1 MNKLTRAPRDYIR
14 IVLSGFAMGI
24 CEIIPGVS
32 GGTMAFILGIYEEL
46 IQSIRD
52 LTEPDFIQAVTRFD
66 IKRIFEIV
74 NWKFL
79 LTLLIGMFTAIL
91 TLSSALE
98 WLLVNR
104 PSWIWSFFFGLVI
117 SSIYI
122 VGQRIEKWTP
132 TAIGLFVVASVGF
145 FLFVSSFSAS
155 TPEGSWFLVIAGA
168 IAICAFILPGVSG
181 SFILVVLGKYDDV
194 LGAVNDRDILTL
206 ALVGIGCFIGLI
218 TFARVV
224 GWLFDRYHDP
234 VVATLMG
241 LMLGSLRLIWPW
253 KQNPACLEEHVA
265 CTNIMPA
272 IDGTILIPIIC
283 LIVGMGSILLIE
295 RLANIS
301 EPTIEDSPI
310 AT

>member
-1 MNKLTRAPRDYIR
+1 MKKITRAPRDYIR

-52 LTEPDFIQAVTRFD
+52 ITEPEFIQAVTKFD
-66 IKRIFEIV
+66 IKRVFEIV

-79 LTLLIGMFTAIL
+79 LALVIGMLTAIV

-98 WLLVNR
+98 WLLHNR

-117 SSIYI
+117 ASIYI

-132 TAIGLFVVASVGF
+132 TSIGLFVFAAVGF
-145 FLFVSSFSAS
+145 FFFVNSVSAS
-155 TPEGSWFLVIAGA
+155 TPSGSWFLVVAGA

-206 ALVGIGCFIGLI
+206 GLVAIGCLIGLL

-224 GWLFDRYHDP
+224 GWLFERYHDP
-234 VVATLMG
+234 VVAALMG

-253 KQNPACLEEHVA
+253 KQNPGCLEEHELCV
-265 CTNIMPA
+265 NVMPA
-272 IDGTILIPIIC
+272 INGDLVIALIC
-283 LIVGMGSILLIE
+283 LIVGMGSIILVE

-301 EPTIEDSPI
+301 EPTIEEFP
-310 AT
+310 T

>member
-1 MNKLTRAPRDYIR
+1 MKQFTRAPRDYIR

-52 LTEPDFIQAVTRFD
+52 LTEPNFIQAVTKFN
-66 IKRIFEIV
+66 IKRIFEVV

-79 LTLLIGMFTAIL
+79 VALAVGMFAAIL

-98 WLLVNR
+98 WLLQNR
-104 PSWIWSFFFGLVI
+104 PSLIWSFFFGLVI

-122 VGQRIEKWTP
+122 VSQRIKKR
-132 TAIGLFVVASVGF
+132 TATTIALFIVASVGF
-145 FLFVSSFSAS
+145 FLFVSTVS
-155 TPEGSWFLVIAGA
+155 TNMPSGKWFLVVAGA

-206 ALVGIGCFIGLI
+206 GLVAIGCLVGLI

-224 GWLFDRYHDP
+224 GWLFDRYHDA

-253 KQNPACLEEHVA
+253 KQNPACLEEHIQCV
-265 CTNIMPA
+265 NILPDFNGA
-272 IDGTILIPIIC
+272 LVIAIIC
-283 LIVGMGSILLIE
+283 LLVGMGSILLIE

-301 EPTIEDSPI
+301 EPTIE
-310 AT
+310 

>member
-1 MNKLTRAPRDYIR
+1 MKQLTRAPREYIR

-52 LTEPDFIQAVTRFD
+52 LTEPDFIQAVTKFD

-79 LTLLIGMFTAIL
+79 VALVVGMLTAIL

-98 WLLVNR
+98 WLLHNR
-104 PSWIWSFFFGLVI
+104 PSLIWSFFFGLVI

-122 VGQRIEKWTP
+122 VGQRIKQWTP
-132 TAIGLFVVASVGF
+132 ATIGLFVVAAVGF
-145 FLFVSSFSAS
+145 FFFVSSVSAS
-155 TPEGSWFLVIAGA
+155 TPNGKWFLVVAGA

-206 ALVGIGCFIGLI
+206 GLVAIGCLFGLL

-224 GWLFDRYHDP
+224 GWLFERYHDA
-234 VVATLMG
+234 VVAALMG

-253 KQNPACLEEHVA
+253 KQNPACLEEHVQ

-272 IDGTILIPIIC
+272 IDSTVLIAIIC
-283 LIVGMGSILLIE
+283 LLVGMGSILIIE

-301 EPTIEDSPI
+301 EPTLEE
-310 AT
+310 A